1 MQLVYGNPL
10 MWQKEAM
17 DKGSALAEFM
27 QATPFW
33 RTWLSTPP
41 PAQDSAEVK
50 ADLVMMSKLKAE
62 DPEFLE
68 EIEKDLYG
76 VLARECNRLG
86 IDVSSDELLE
96 ISKELDPITFG
107 VKYHYNYPR
116 PYQLALEHEVPVY
129 PIQATDAGSPAYPS
143 GHTIDS
149 FVIMGLMARVKPE
162 LTAELEAFAER
173 VSWGR
178 VESGI
183 HFTFDG
189 EFGKQIA
196 ADILSVI

>member
-10 MWQKEAM
+10 RWQKDAI
-17 DKGSALAEFM
+17 DKGSALADFM
-27 QATPFW
+27 KSTPFW
-33 RTWLSTPP
+33 NAWLSTPP

-50 ADLVMMSKLKAE
+50 EDLIMMSELKAE
-62 DPEFLE
+62 DPGFLE

-96 ISKELDPITFG
+96 ISKELDPITFSI
-107 VKYHYNYPR
+107 KYHYNYPR
-116 PYQLALEHEVPVY
+116 PYQLAYEHGVPVF

-149 FVIMGLMARVKPE
+149 FVIMGLMARIKPE